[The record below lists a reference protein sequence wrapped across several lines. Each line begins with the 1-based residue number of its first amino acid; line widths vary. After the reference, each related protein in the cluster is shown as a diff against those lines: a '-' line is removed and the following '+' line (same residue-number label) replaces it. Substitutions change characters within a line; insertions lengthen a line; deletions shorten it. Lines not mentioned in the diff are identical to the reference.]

1 MDVRSARVVMC
12 VADSH
17 TVCIILIAAA
27 NCPHACMLLLLLR
40 HAAQLDS
47 FRKPKRRRMCRLA
60 QLVPLTHD
68 FRTNGSGLF
77 AELCTMYDA
86 FSDTPCYGLIEA
98 LRKHRPDVALVAT
111 SRSKNSW
118 VNSMQRNPSAGGHY
132 LLHSLLHTQELSS
145 FRAELKQ
152 HNKVRT
158 LSLWSGADCMSA
170 IRYLLINKLGGRNS
184 LSLAMH
190 GWLASAA
197 VCCLWLMVP
206 PQTRSESRLDGLE
219 EVYDNHAAL
228 LKKYNVP
235 TIDLTAS
242 SAEKFKVL
250 LDSLPET
257 PVCMVSQ
264 YFPCLP
270 HRNVGL

>member
-1 MDVRSARVVMC
+1 MPQTPSALMYAVAAVLFSAAGAVVVVNVGLPRTGTTSFHHAVPLLNFSSTHMIFNTTRLDIRS
-12 VADSH
+12 
-17 TVCIILIAAA
+17 
-27 NCPHACMLLLLLR
+27 
-40 HAAQLDS
+40 
-47 FRKPKRRRMCRLA
+47 

-152 HNKVRT
+152 HNK
-158 LSLWSGADCMSA
+158 
-170 IRYLLINKLGGRNS
+170 
-184 LSLAMH
+184 
-190 GWLASAA
+190 
-197 VCCLWLMVP
+197 
-206 PQTRSESRLDGLE
+206 TRSESRLDGLE

-257 PVCMVSQ
+257 PVTQVARQ
-264 YFPCLP
+264 CLEAGRLEWP
-270 HRNVGL
+270 NDNKGKAHGRGCVELLKSALTSCALPVCCTTD